1 VPTSTVVDNIIP
13 PYTVK
18 SYHTAAEIVWP
29 GSVFYLLFLVF
40 TFSVAL
46 VIDLKDVNE
55 LLHLCML

>member
-1 VPTSTVVDNIIP
+1 MPTSTVVDNIIP